1 MNKYIKEINRKDLW
15 NAGYVALYDFSKA
28 NSSEE
33 HRIYAIT
40 EVVKVCRGDK
50 PIKDREALYKQLLT
64 EHAGKAG
71 EVFQFVPIVVY
82 EESAD
87 KCLSQEQK
95 RFSMEDDFLYD
106 IHYTN
111 LRNVIGTN
119 VDMYN
124 DEIRQFYVFKMKIPK
139 MIVAHLLKHGQ
150 LSFMQQSE
158 RHCKLREYYYNDE
171 EFGRIMSEKIGK
183 YNIDDFCSKDNAWN
197 EICNNMS
204 QNDWDEYQKKF
215 RIRQE
220 LTNKGS
226 WGLGYTILWMA
237 GWKQDP
243 TQWDNFFNVRLG
255 KGVQRETK
263 ELANIMKKMI
273 NKNKEE

>member
-1 MNKYIKEINRKDLW
+1 MGVIMNKYIKEINRKDLW

-64 EHAGKAG
+64 EHAGKPG
-71 EVFQFVPIVVY
+71 EAFQFVPIVVY

-111 LRNVIGTN
+111 LRNIIGTN

-124 DEIRQFYVFKMKIPK
+124 DEIRWFYVFKMKIPK

-158 RHCKLREYYYNDE
+158 RHCKLREYYYCDE
-171 EFGRIMSEKIGK
+171 LRPMTGRFFERDDESLDQQWNNLIYGLSQKE
-183 YNIDDFCSKDNAWN
+183 IDWF
-197 EICNNMS
+197 
-204 QNDWDEYQKKF
+204 QQEYK
-215 RIRQE
+215 IRQE
-220 LTNKGS
+220 LLNKRS
-226 WGLGYTILWMA
+226 WGLGYTTLWMA

-243 TQWDNFFNVRLG
+243 TQWDTFFNVRLG

>member
-1 MNKYIKEINRKDLW
+1 
-15 NAGYVALYDFSKA
+15 
-28 NSSEE
+28 
-33 HRIYAIT
+33 
-40 EVVKVCRGDK
+40 
-50 PIKDREALYKQLLT
+50 
-64 EHAGKAG
+64 
-71 EVFQFVPIVVY
+71 
-82 EESAD
+82 
-87 KCLSQEQK
+87 
-95 RFSMEDDFLYD
+95 
-106 IHYTN
+106 
-111 LRNVIGTN
+111 
-119 VDMYN
+119 
-124 DEIRQFYVFKMKIPK
+124 

-158 RHCKLREYYYNDE
+158 RHCKLREHYYNDE

-255 KGVQRETK
+255 KGVQKETK
-263 ELANIMKKMI
+263 ELALAMKQLM
-273 NKNKEE
+273 EETQCST